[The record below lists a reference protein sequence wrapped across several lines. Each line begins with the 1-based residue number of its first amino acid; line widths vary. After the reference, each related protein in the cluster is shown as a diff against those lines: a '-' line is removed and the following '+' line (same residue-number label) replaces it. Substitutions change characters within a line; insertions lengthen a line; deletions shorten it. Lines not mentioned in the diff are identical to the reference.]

1 MTTLPTDLHAGSTIP
16 TLACIRVRAA
26 ADQLSTLRGMTCNIA
41 YNHGFDV
48 DGVADLELAIDE
60 AASMLIA
67 LAAPGTDITCTFT
80 APENALRIAV
90 SAISTAE
97 QPAGKSSFSWFV
109 LESLTDH
116 AELDVVRQGA
126 IAYIGTDDAPRRD
139 ATNAATVT
147 VTLQKNLLQRP
158 E

>member
-60 AASMLIA
+60 AASMLIE

-90 SAISTAE
+90 TATSNAGR
-97 QPAGKSSFSWFV
+97 PAGKSSFGWFV
-109 LESLTDH
+109 LESLTDNV
-116 AELDVVRQGA
+116 ELDVVHEGA
-126 IAYIGTDDAPRRD
+126 IAYIGVDSASGRD
-139 ATNAATVT
+139 ESNASTVT
-147 VTLQKNLLQRP
+147 VTMQKKLPHRP

>member
-90 SAISTAE
+90 SATSTTG
-97 QPAGKSSFSWFV
+97 QPAGKAPSVGLCSK
-109 LESLTDH
+109 SLTDSV
-116 AELDVVRQGA
+116 ELDVEHQA
-126 IAYIGTDDAPRRD
+126 SIAYIGSDDARRRD
-139 ATNAATVT
+139 ASNASIVT
-147 VTLQKNLLQRP
+147 ITLQKNLLHRP

>member
-16 TLACIRVRAA
+16 TLACIRVPAA

-60 AASMLIA
+60 TASMLIA

-90 SAISTAE
+90 SATSTAG
-97 QPAGKSSFSWFV
+97 QPAGRSSFSWFV
-109 LESLTDH
+109 LESLTDSV
-116 AELDVVRQGA
+116 ELDVDQA
-126 IAYIGTDDAPRRD
+126 SIAYIGIDDARRRD
-139 ATNAATVT
+139 ASNAGAVT
-147 VTLQKNLLQRP
+147 ITLQKNLLQSP
-158 E
+158 Q